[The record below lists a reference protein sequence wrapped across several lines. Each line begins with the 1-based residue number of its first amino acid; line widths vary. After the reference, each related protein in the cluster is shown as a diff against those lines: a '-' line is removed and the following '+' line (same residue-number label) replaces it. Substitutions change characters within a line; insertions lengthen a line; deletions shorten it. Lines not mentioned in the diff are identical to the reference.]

1 MYLLKFLKESQNT
14 NIKTKDL
21 RNKSSK
27 KNPTFWT
34 KSHKAGGY
42 SKKKKPG
49 KTENIK
55 TNKQKKTQ
63 TYSQT
68 SLLLHNSFLF

>member
-27 KNPTFWT
+27 K
-34 KSHKAGGY
+34 
-42 SKKKKPG
+42 
-49 KTENIK
+49 KTHILDKEP
-55 TNKQKKTQ
+55 
-63 TYSQT
+63 
-68 SLLLHNSFLF
+68 